1 MVIQATL
8 KPACMNRVDVF
19 FDAIEKRP
27 VFKPIIAKREWVFEN
42 DRMQVVINTST
53 GLVDSWKVDGEEY
66 LKKFSKDK
74 FIVRHSINISP
85 CPPKTAFFIH
95 CVLHP
100 KFRGSHSLLLNLGV

>member
-1 MVIQATL
+1 MFSIIQEHCVTEKQYTYSEMESSHFCIDWRKKVVIQATL

-66 LKKFSKDK
+66 LKKDSFQL
-74 FIVRHSINISP
+74 
-85 CPPKTAFFIH
+85 TA
-95 CVLHP
+95 
-100 KFRGSHSLLLNLGV
+100 RGRYL